1 MSCLLSNP
9 TSVKASAETKK
20 ELLKTFQAEQE
31 KIEPEIQSGLDYRS
45 GVEKVRAS
53 WKDQLDSLWSTRS
66 MQEEIQTISGSQKI
80 VL

>member
-1 MSCLLSNP
+1 
-9 TSVKASAETKK
+9 VKASAETKK

-53 WKDQLDSLWSTRS
+53 WKDQLDSL
-66 MQEEIQTISGSQKI
+66 
-80 VL
+80 